1 MRKRGAALAAGSLLL
16 GLGLVPMTA
25 ATSAAAT
32 LSCTATP
39 TYPAAWNNGFMFQ
52 VLVTNTGT
60 EAFNSW
66 VVTFDMPPGD
76 VVVEVWNGQET
87 QSGHHVIVRGGG
99 PGYSVAPGSSILAFG
114 GIGQGAPGGGFT
126 NVPCTPGIVL

>member
-32 LSCTATP
+32 LSCTATA
-39 TYPAAWNNGFMFQ
+39 TYSAAWNNGFVFE

-60 EAFNSW
+60 ESFNTW
-66 VVTFDMPPGD
+66 VVTFDMPPGY
-76 VVVEVWNGQET
+76 VVDSVWNGQET
-87 QSGHHVIVRGGG
+87 QTGQHVIVRGGG
-99 PGYSVAPGSSILAFG
+99 PGYNIAPGSSVLAFG
-114 GIGQGAPGGGFT
+114 GIAQGVPEGGFT
-126 NVPCTPGIVL
+126 NITCTPGVVL